1 MKRREFIAGLGGT
14 VAWPFVA
21 RAQQPAMPVVGYL
34 SYGTPDQTSNYVSAF
49 RRGLNETGFVEG
61 HNVTIEFRF
70 AHNARDRLPDLANE
84 LVRRPVTI
92 IMASTV
98 AAALAAKTATATI
111 PIVFRSGANAVQS
124 HLVASF
130 NRPGGNIT
138 GINDFG
144 LDLAPKRLGLL
155 NDMLPAASRFA
166 SLHISDPLASQ
177 EASSML
183 TAAATIGRSVELV
196 KVTNYS
202 EIETAFA
209 GFMRRRIDAV
219 AVNQGARFTDR
230 RVPLVT
236 LAAYHHLPAI
246 YADRLFTVAG
256 GLASYGS
263 NFVNQEYQAGIYA
276 GRILKGEKPADMPVL
291 RPTKFEFVINLQT
304 AMLLGIEV
312 PPSLLALADEVIE

>member
-1 MKRREFIAGLGGT
+1 MRRREFIAGLGGAT
-14 VAWPFVA
+14 WSVVA
-21 RAQQPAMPVVGYL
+21 RAQQRPLPLVGYL
-34 SYGTPDQTSNYVSAF
+34 SPGTPEQTADYVSAF
-49 RRGLNETGFVEG
+49 RRGLNEAGLVEG
-61 HNVTIEFRF
+61 RNVTIEYRF

-84 LVRRPVTI
+84 LVHQHASV

-98 AAALAAKTATATI
+98 VAALAAKTATATI
-111 PIVFRSGANAVQS
+111 PIVFRSGADAVQS

-144 LDLAPKRLGLL
+144 LDLAPKRFGLL

-209 GFMRRRIDAV
+209 GFVGRRIDAV
-219 AVNQGARFTDR
+219 VVNQGGLFTDR
-230 RVPLVT
+230 RAQLVT

-291 RPTKFEFVINLQT
+291 RPTTFEFVINSRT
-304 AMLLGIEV
+304 AKLLGIELA
-312 PPSLLALADEVIE
+312 PTLLARADEVIE